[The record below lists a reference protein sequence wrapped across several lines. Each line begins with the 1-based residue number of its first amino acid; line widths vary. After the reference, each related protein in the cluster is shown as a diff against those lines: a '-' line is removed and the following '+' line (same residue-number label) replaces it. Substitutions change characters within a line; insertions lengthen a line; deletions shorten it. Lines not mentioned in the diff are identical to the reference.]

1 MDPMNAAMAMGSLS
15 LASADAMNQYSMA
28 MQKKSMDEE
37 MQAAQNLLEML
48 PQQPSFQVRGPQP
61 GQIPEIQKGNVF
73 DIYA

>member
-61 GQIPEIQKGNVF
+61 GQIP
-73 DIYA
+73 